1 MLLKY
6 NKYDL
11 FDCLNYQDQRQILF
25 SSINNFLSPGY
36 LLLLEI
42 LLCDS
47 PNLTVNSNVLL
58 TTEVIKFLH
67 YSVRFM

>member
-6 NKYDL
+6 NKYDF
-11 FDCLNYQDQRQILF
+11 FDCLNYQDQRQELF
-25 SSINNFLSPGY
+25 SFITNFLSPGY
-36 LLLLEI
+36 PLSLEI

-47 PNLTVNSNVLL
+47 PDITVNSNVFI
-58 TTEVIKFLH
+58 TTEVLKFLH